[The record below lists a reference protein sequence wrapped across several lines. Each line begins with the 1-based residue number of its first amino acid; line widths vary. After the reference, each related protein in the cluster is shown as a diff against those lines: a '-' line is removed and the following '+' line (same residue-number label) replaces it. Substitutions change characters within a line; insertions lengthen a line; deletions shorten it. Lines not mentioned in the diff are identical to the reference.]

1 VTEPLYDLSG
11 LLMLND
17 VVNKI
22 VEDAKPPFG
31 PDGSIWAG
39 GNETDPSYTGALAVL
54 AKNDRG
60 LVPVTYRLPG
70 MLPKDDLLAAS
81 IKPVQ
86 PFAVAFITSTSLM
99 QRLRLIMSKIDR
111 LPK

>member
-1 VTEPLYDLSG
+1 MGAPLYDLSG

-22 VEDAKPPFG
+22 IEDAKPPFG
-31 PDGSIWAG
+31 PEGSIWAG
-39 GNETDPSYTGALAVL
+39 GNETAPQSPAPARRPD
-54 AKNDRG
+54 KG
-60 LVPVTYRLPG
+60 LVRVSYWLLS

-81 IKPVQ
+81 IRPLYDG
-86 PFAVAFITSTSLM
+86 PTSAFMTSTSLS
-99 QRLRLIMSKIDR
+99 QRLSLIMSKIDR

>member
-1 VTEPLYDLSG
+1 MAAPLYDLSG

-31 PDGSIWAG
+31 PEGSIWAG
-39 GNETDPSYTGALAVL
+39 GNETDPQSPAA
-54 AKNDRG
+54 ARRPDKG
-60 LVPVTYRLPG
+60 LVRVSYRLLS
-70 MLPKDDLLAAS
+70 MLPKDNLIAAS
-81 IKPVQ
+81 IRPLYDG
-86 PFAVAFITSTSLM
+86 PTSAFMTSHALS
-99 QRLRLIMSKIDR
+99 QRLGLIASKIDR

>member
-22 VEDAKPPFG
+22 AEDAKPPFG
-31 PDGSIWAG
+31 PEGSIWAG
-39 GNETDPSYTGALAVL
+39 MTSHAL
-54 AKNDRG
+54 
-60 LVPVTYRLPG
+60 
-70 MLPKDDLLAAS
+70 S
-81 IKPVQ
+81 
-86 PFAVAFITSTSLM
+86 
-99 QRLRLIMSKIDR
+99 QRLSFIMSKVDR